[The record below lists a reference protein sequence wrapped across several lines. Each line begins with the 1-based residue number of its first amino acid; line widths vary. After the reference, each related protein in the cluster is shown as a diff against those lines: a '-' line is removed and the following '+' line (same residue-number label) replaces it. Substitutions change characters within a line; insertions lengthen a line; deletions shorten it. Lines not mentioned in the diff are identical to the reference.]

1 MSTNAAEVAKFGI
14 DTAKMFGF
22 WDWVG
27 GRYSMDSAIGLSTMI
42 AIGPDNFRAMLD
54 GFHQMDEHFRTTP
67 FERNLPVLMGLLAVW
82 YNNFFGAAT
91 VAVLPYEQYLKRF
104 PAYLQQLTM
113 ESNGKHVAL
122 DGSAVPYDTGPV
134 YWGEPGTNGQ
144 HSFYQLIHQGTRLI
158 PCDFIAFYQSLNPL
172 GRHHDIL
179 LANVFAQAEALAFGK
194 TPEQVKAEG
203 TPDWLV
209 PHRVFEGNRP
219 SNMILAE
226 RLTPEILGK
235 LIALYEHSVFT
246 QGAIWNIDSF
256 DQWGV
261 ELGKQLAQRIIP
273 ELESKEKPALAHD
286 NSTNNLINQYRK
298 LRRQIEG
305 GVMKS
310 NGLDKQQLQK
320 MKSHPGFI
328 AALDQSG
335 GSTPKALALYGIKE
349 GAWSNEEEMFTIVHQ
364 MRTRMITSPSF
375 TGERI
380 IGAILFEN
388 TMDRDIEG
396 QPTADYLW
404 NVKRVV
410 PFLKVDKGLAAEKDG
425 VQLMK
430 PMPALAALL
439 EKGKAKRIF
448 GTKMRSVIKQ
458 ANESGIKEIVNQQFE
473 LAAQI
478 IAAELVPIV
487 EPEVDIH
494 CPEKAKAE
502 ALLKAAIIEKLEQLP
517 ADQLVMLKLTLP
529 EQDNFYADFVK
540 HPKVLSVV
548 ALSGGYSREEANNR
562 LRRNHGV
569 VASFSRALAEGLSAQ
584 QSDAEFNAMLDKSI
598 QSIFDASNT

>member
-1 MSTNAAEVAKFGI
+1 MKS
-14 DTAKMFGF
+14 
-22 WDWVG
+22 
-27 GRYSMDSAIGLSTMI
+27 IGL
-42 AIGPDNFRAMLD
+42 N
-54 GFHQMDEHFRTTP
+54 E
-67 FERNLPVLMGLLAVW
+67 
-82 YNNFFGAAT
+82 
-91 VAVLPYEQYLKRF
+91 
-104 PAYLQQLTM
+104 
-113 ESNGKHVAL
+113 
-122 DGSAVPYDTGPV
+122 
-134 YWGEPGTNGQ
+134 
-144 HSFYQLIHQGTRLI
+144 
-158 PCDFIAFYQSLNPL
+158 
-172 GRHHDIL
+172 
-179 LANVFAQAEALAFGK
+179 
-194 TPEQVKAEG
+194 
-203 TPDWLV
+203 
-209 PHRVFEGNRP
+209 
-219 SNMILAE
+219 
-226 RLTPEILGK
+226 
-235 LIALYEHSVFT
+235 
-246 QGAIWNIDSF
+246 
-256 DQWGV
+256 
-261 ELGKQLAQRIIP
+261 
-273 ELESKEKPALAHD
+273 
-286 NSTNNLINQYRK
+286 
-298 LRRQIEG
+298 
-305 GVMKS
+305 
-310 NGLDKQQLQK
+310 QQLQK

-349 GAWSNEEEMFTIVHQ
+349 GAWSNEDEMFAIVHQ
-364 MRTRMITSPSF
+364 MRTRMITSPGF

-410 PFLKVDKGLAAEKDG
+410 PFLKVDKGLDAEKDG

-439 EKGKAKRIF
+439 EKAKAKRIF

-458 ANESGIKEIVNQQFE
+458 ANEAGIKDIVNQQFE

-478 IAAELVPIV
+478 IAAELMPIV

-502 ALLKAAIIEKLEQLP
+502 ALLKAAILEKLNQLP
-517 ADQLVMLKLTLP
+517 AGQLVMLKLTLP

-540 HPKVLSVV
+540 HPKVLRVV

-569 VASFSRALAEGLSAQ
+569 IASFSRALAEGLSAQ

-598 QSIFDASNT
+598 QSIFEASNT